1 MDLLKIMAIMGSCV
15 VLVAVIELIRRGQLK
30 ERYSLLWLLAG
41 LVLLLLSSSRHALEY
56 FSRIVGIFYP
66 PSFLFLV
73 AFLFLLLITMHFSV
87 VISGL
92 TEKSKKMAQELALLR
107 QEMRALRIGG
117 DRKNITD
124 D

>member
-1 MDLLKIMAIMGSCV
+1 MDLLKILAIIGSCF

-56 FSRIVGIFYP
+56 VSRIVGIFYP

-73 AFLFLLLITMHFSV
+73 AFLFLLLITLHFSV

-107 QEMRALRIGG
+107 QEIGTV
-117 DRKNITD
+117 KNAVNL
-124 D
+124 